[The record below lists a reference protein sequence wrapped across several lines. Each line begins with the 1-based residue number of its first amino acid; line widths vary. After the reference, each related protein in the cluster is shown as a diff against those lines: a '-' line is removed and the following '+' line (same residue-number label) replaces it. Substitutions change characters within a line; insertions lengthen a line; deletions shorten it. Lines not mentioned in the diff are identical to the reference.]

1 MTKKKAA
8 AWIIVFALLVIGP
21 GIIYHFAEPY
31 INTENTENRQLA
43 EKPVLSRDN
52 LQTFASEYNS
62 YYNDHLAFRSQ
73 MIEANS
79 VLSMNVFR
87 DSSSSSVVLGKN
99 NWLFFTDE
107 GSIEDYKGTNLYT
120 REQLELI
127 KDNILSTKAYLEARG
142 IEFIIKKKSIRTIFL
157 TISGKEENRP
167 GRSRLFL
174 ICAKR
179 RESVLSIRKKN

>member
-73 MIEANS
+73 QRSEYEC
-79 VLSMNVFR
+79 F
-87 DSSSSSVVLGKN
+87 
-99 NWLFFTDE
+99 
-107 GSIEDYKGTNLYT
+107 
-120 REQLELI
+120 
-127 KDNILSTKAYLEARG
+127 
-142 IEFIIKKKSIRTIFL
+142 
-157 TISGKEENRP
+157 P
-167 GRSRLFL
+167 GFL
-174 ICAKR
+174 ILQRGAG
-179 RESVLSIRKKN
+179 KK

>member
-31 INTENTENRQLA
+31 INMENTENRQLA

-79 VLSMNVFR
+79 ILSMNVFR

-107 GSIEDYKGTNLYT
+107 GSIEDYKGTNCIPGNS
-120 REQLELI
+120 LELI
-127 KDNILSTKAYLEARG
+127 KDNILSTKPIWKPEGL
-142 IEFIIKKKSIRTIFL
+142 
-157 TISGKEENRP
+157 N
-167 GRSRLFL
+167 
-174 ICAKR
+174 
-179 RESVLSIRKKN
+179 LSHDSF

>member
-8 AWIIVFALLVIGP
+8 AWIIAFALLVIGP

-142 IEFIIKKKSIRTIFL
+142 IEFILMIPSN
-157 TISGKEENRP
+157 KEEIYSDNLP
-167 GRSRLFL
+167 DY
-174 ICAKR
+174 
-179 RESVLSIRKKN
+179 IRKRG

>member
-87 DSSSSSVVLGKN
+87 DSSSSSVVLGKITGC
-99 NWLFFTDE
+99 FY
-107 GSIEDYKGTNLYT
+107 G
-120 REQLELI
+120 
-127 KDNILSTKAYLEARG
+127 
-142 IEFIIKKKSIRTIFL
+142 
-157 TISGKEENRP
+157 
-167 GRSRLFL
+167 
-174 ICAKR
+174 
-179 RESVLSIRKKN
+179 